1 VVCVCECGV
10 CVCECG
16 CGCVCEWGCVWVGG
30 GGVGGGGGGGRR
42 GYVYVCGVNDVFM
55 SAECGMS
62 RTEDR
67 YLEAGEI
74 PTETWL

>member
-1 VVCVCECGV
+1 MCGGDRIRTFLG
-10 CVCECG
+10 EG
-16 CGCVCEWGCVWVGG
+16 AYRGEGEGE
-30 GGVGGGGGGGRR
+30 

-62 RTEDR
+62 RTKDR

>member
-1 VVCVCECGV
+1 VLI
-10 CVCECG
+10 
-16 CGCVCEWGCVWVGG
+16 GG
-30 GGVGGGGGGGRR
+30 

-62 RTEDR
+62 RTKDR

>member
-1 VVCVCECGV
+1 MCGGDRIRAFLG
-10 CVCECG
+10 EG
-16 CGCVCEWGCVWVGG
+16 AYR
-30 GGVGGGGGGGRR
+30 GGGGGIC
-42 GYVYVCGVNDVFM
+42 VCVCGVNDVFM

>member
-1 VVCVCECGV
+1 M
-10 CVCECG
+10 
-16 CGCVCEWGCVWVGG
+16 
-30 GGVGGGGGGGRR
+30 
-42 GYVYVCGVNDVFM
+42 YVCGVNDVFM

-62 RTEDR
+62 RAIDR